1 MKAWKSSDEVN
12 KVHDDLYNP
21 NDPSD
26 NASET
31 YLMLIIKS
39 VFNNEEVTTENVVW
53 TQSVLEAIFDVDHLS
68 TKIDGDIIETWSKI
82 IKNEGQVISVVNRVA
97 FLFFLLFNILL
108 LLRVKMMKTMKTMK
122 RMKRMKGR

>member
-1 MKAWKSSDEVN
+1 
-12 KVHDDLYNP
+12 
-21 NDPSD
+21 
-26 NASET
+26 
-31 YLMLIIKS
+31 MLIIKS

-82 IKNEGQVISVVNRVA
+82 IKNEGQVISIVNRVA

-108 LLRVKMMKTMKTMK
+108 LLRVKMMKTMETMKTMKTMK
-122 RMKRMKGR
+122 RR

>member
-26 NASET
+26 KASET

-53 TQSVLEAIFDVDHLS
+53 TQSVLESIFDVDHLS
-68 TKIDGDIIETWSKI
+68 SKIDGDIIETWTKI

-108 LLRVKMMKTMKTMK
+108 LLRVKMMKRVKTMK
-122 RMKRMKGR
+122 RMKRR